1 MFISI
6 RWLQGNDYDV
16 KDKFDQFA
24 RQQSEDDYE
33 SSMDGL
39 PSVENKN
46 KDEK

>member
-16 KDKFDQFA
+16 KENFDKFA

-33 SSMDGL
+33 SSSDGL
-39 PSVENKN
+39 PSVENKD
-46 KDEK
+46 KDGK